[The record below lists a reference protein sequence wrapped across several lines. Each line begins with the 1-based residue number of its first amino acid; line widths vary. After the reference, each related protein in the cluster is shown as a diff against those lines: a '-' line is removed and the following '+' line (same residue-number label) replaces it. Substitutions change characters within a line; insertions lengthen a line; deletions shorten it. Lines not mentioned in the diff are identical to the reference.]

1 MGSEVLRIDLLC
13 LLTGCR
19 KKATKPGC
27 LYLFL
32 NIVFFFIVL
41 LFIEATFCVLL
52 VMLVCVL
59 SSLFWFRCK

>member
-13 LLTGCR
+13 FLTGCC

-32 NIVFFFIVL
+32 NIVFLIVL